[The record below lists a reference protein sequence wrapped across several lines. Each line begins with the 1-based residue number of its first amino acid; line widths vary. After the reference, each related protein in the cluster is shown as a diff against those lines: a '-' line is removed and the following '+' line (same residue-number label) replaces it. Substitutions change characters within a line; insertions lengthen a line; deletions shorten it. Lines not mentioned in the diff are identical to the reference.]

1 MVSERPVILTQAGKD
16 ELEEELRQ
24 LRSVK
29 LPAVTARI
37 QELTSDGDVSDNS
50 EYEDTKED
58 RVMIE
63 ARVREIENVLRR
75 VQVIV
80 PTDSKGVVQ
89 LGSSVVLV
97 DESGETDTWKLVS
110 PEEANTMQ
118 GKISTDSPVGAAL
131 LGKQIGDDV
140 VVRAPGGETKY
151 TVREV
156 N

>member
-58 RVMIE
+58 RIMIE
-63 ARVREIENVLRR
+63 ARMREIENVLRR
-75 VQVIV
+75 SQVMV

-97 DESGETDTWKLVS
+97 DGAGETDSWKLVS

-131 LGKQIGDDV
+131 LGKRIGDEV
-140 VVRAPGGETKY
+140 AVRAPGGETKY
-151 TVREV
+151 TIREV

>member
-58 RVMIE
+58 RIMIE
-63 ARVREIENVLRR
+63 ARMREVENVLRR
-75 VQVIV
+75 AQVMV

-97 DESGETDTWKLVS
+97 DGTGETDSWKLVS

-131 LGKQIGDDV
+131 LGKRIGDEV

-151 TVREV
+151 TIREV

>member
-1 MVSERPVILTQAGKD
+1 MVSERPVILTQTGKD

-75 VQVIV
+75 AQVIV

-97 DESGETDTWKLVS
+97 DDDGETDTWKLVS

-118 GKISTDSPVGAAL
+118 GKISTDSPVGSAL
-131 LGKQIGDDV
+131 LGKQIGEEV

>member
-131 LGKQIGDDV
+131 LGKQIGDEV